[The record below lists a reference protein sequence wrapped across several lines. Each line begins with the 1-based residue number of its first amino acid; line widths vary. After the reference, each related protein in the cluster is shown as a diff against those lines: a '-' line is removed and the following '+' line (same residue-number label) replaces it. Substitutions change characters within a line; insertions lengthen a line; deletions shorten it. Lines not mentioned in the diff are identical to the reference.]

1 MSIEIETLQT
11 ENDALRKQVAEL
23 EAQLATC
30 QAVQAQDEVQHRYQA
45 MVALSPDMVLIHSQG
60 TIVFINPAGV
70 RMLGGTS
77 AEQFIGKPV
86 LDFVAPRYH
95 AIVRQRMQQMAAEG
109 QPAALIEECLLRL
122 DGSEFTAEVAAAPLT
137 YAGQPAMQVI
147 VRDITER
154 KQAEAILRASEERYR
169 EVVEGT
175 DDLIVQVDA
184 SVCFTFVNHVAQ
196 RIFGLEPADC
206 IGRSAFDFVHPD
218 DRETTH
224 AAVDLWMAQHISSM
238 SFENRQLSTTGEV
251 STLLWTINLHY
262 DAEGTFTSMN
272 GIARD
277 ITERK
282 RIETALRES
291 QSLLQAI
298 LDHAPVIILL
308 KDCQQRYQMVNKQLT
323 RLLNLPAAEIIGK
336 TAHDLFP
343 PAIADVLR
351 RNDEHVLT
359 TGQTLKTEER
369 IVSANGEQHTQL
381 SILFPVN
388 NADGTINGL
397 GLIATDI
404 TKRKQA
410 QQEIAN
416 SQALLTA
423 MLEST
428 AEGIAVYEQG
438 KGITRCNQRFLQL
451 WKLTED
457 WQTIPSWSERAAL
470 MIEHLQEP
478 WNFVLRVEQL
488 AVSLEQDMS
497 DVVTFTDGRVLEY
510 YSAPYRANGD
520 IVGLVWSFLDVTE
533 RVQSEHALRQSQEWL
548 QAIYENAAV
557 GIMLAD
563 SNGRF
568 LEVNHQA
575 ADMFGYPAEELCQSN
590 SLLLTHPADY
600 ATSRSH
606 LQTLLAGKITSY
618 TLEKRYRRKDGS
630 FFWASLADRSI
641 WHANGEIGGVVSIIT
656 DISERK
662 HAEAELHEK
671 QALLQGILDN
681 APLLIFAKDREG
693 RYMLSNRQL
702 QQLLNKQPDELAG
715 ATDIDI
721 TPPEI
726 AQHNRQTDLDVIQKG
741 KPLSRE
747 EYAIDAQGRQHTY
760 LSIKF
765 PVINTQG
772 VITAVCG
779 IATDITERKQREEA
793 IREANIVLEERI
805 AHRTAELMQQR
816 DLMQVIFDSID
827 NGLALLHVR
836 GFILAANRPLARIL
850 GKQSPQEL
858 LNQSWETVCQL
869 VCPQRPDS
877 PFPAL
882 WVLDALQYGK
892 AERRRE
898 TFECK
903 GKTCVFDIQVVPVQP
918 SSDTRALD
926 GDAPPVVEQ
935 MVLHIADMTEGEQGV
950 TVQK

>member
-1 MSIEIETLQT
+1 MSIELETVQA
-11 ENDALRKQVAEL
+11 ENDALRKQIARL
-23 EAQLATC
+23 EARLATC
-30 QAVQAQDEVQHRYQA
+30 QATQAPEEIQHRYQA
-45 MVALSPDMVLIHSQG
+45 MVDLSPDMVLIHSQG
-60 TIVFINPAGV
+60 NIVFINPAGI
-70 RMLGGTS
+70 RMLGGTTT
-77 AEQFIGKPV
+77 EQFIGKPV
-86 LDFVAPRYH
+86 LDFVAPHYH
-95 AIVRQRMQQMAAEG
+95 TIVRQRMQQIAAEG

-122 DGSEFTAEVAAAPLT
+122 DGSEFVAEVAAAPLT
-137 YAGQPAMQVI
+137 YAGQPAVQVI

-154 KQAEAILRASEERYR
+154 NQAEATLRASEQRYR
-169 EVVEGT
+169 EFVEGT

-196 RIFGLEPADC
+196 RVFGLEPADC
-206 IGRSAFDFVHPD
+206 IGRRAFDFVHPD
-218 DRETTH
+218 DQETTR

-238 SFENRQLSTTGEV
+238 SFENRQVSTTGKV

-262 DAEGTFTSMN
+262 DAEGNFTSMN

-277 ITERK
+277 ITKRK
-282 RIETALRES
+282 RMEEALREN
-291 QSLLQAI
+291 QAVLQAI

-308 KDCQQRYQMVNKQLT
+308 KDCQQRYQLVNKQLT
-323 RLLNLPAAEIIGK
+323 TMLNLPAAEIIGK

-343 PAIADVLR
+343 PAIADTLK

-359 TGQTLKTEER
+359 TGQTLKTEEG
-369 IVSANGEQHTQL
+369 IVSADGEQHTQL
-381 SILFPVN
+381 SILFPVS
-388 NADGTINGL
+388 DGDDAISGL
-397 GLIATDI
+397 GIIATDI
-404 TKRKQA
+404 TERKQA

-416 SQALLTA
+416 TQALLTA

-428 AEGIAVYEQG
+428 AEGIAVYVQG

-451 WKLTED
+451 WKLPVD

-478 WNFVLRVEQL
+478 WKFVLRVEQL

-510 YSAPYRANGD
+510 YSAPYRANGK

-533 RVQSEHALRQSQEWL
+533 RVQAEHALRQSQEWL

-563 SNGRF
+563 SSGRL

-575 ADMFGYPAEELCQSN
+575 AAMFSSTAEDLCQSN
-590 SLLLTHPADY
+590 SLALTHPDDY
-600 ATSRSH
+600 VTSRNY

-662 HAEAELHEK
+662 QAEAELHEK
-671 QALLQGILDN
+671 QTLLQGILDN
-681 APLLIFAKDREG
+681 APALIFAKDMQG
-693 RYMLSNRQL
+693 RYILSNRQL
-702 QQLLNKQPDELAG
+702 QQLLDKQPDELDG
-715 ATDIDI
+715 ATDMDL

-726 AQHNRQTDLDVIQKG
+726 AQHNRQTDLDVIHKG
-741 KPLSRE
+741 KPIRRE

-765 PVINTQG
+765 PLINAQG
-772 VITAVCG
+772 AITAVCG
-779 IATDITERKQREEA
+779 IATDISERKQREEA
-793 IREANIVLEERI
+793 IREANVVLEERV
-805 AHRTAELMQQR
+805 ASRTAELMQQR
-816 DLMQVIFDSID
+816 DLMQVIFDSIGD
-827 NGLALLHVR
+827 GLALLHVR

-850 GKQSPQEL
+850 GKESPQEL
-858 LNQSWETVCQL
+858 LNQSWETVGQF
-869 VCPQRPDS
+869 VCPQHPDS
-877 PFPAL
+877 SFPSL
-882 WVLDALQYGK
+882 WVLDALQQGK

-898 TFECK
+898 TFACN
-903 GKTCVFDIQVVPVQP
+903 GNTCVFDIQVVPVQP
-918 SSDTRALD
+918 SSDPHALD
-926 GDAPPVVEQ
+926 ADAPPVVEQ
-935 MVLHIADMTEGEQGV
+935 MVLHIADITEGESRE
-950 TVQK
+950 